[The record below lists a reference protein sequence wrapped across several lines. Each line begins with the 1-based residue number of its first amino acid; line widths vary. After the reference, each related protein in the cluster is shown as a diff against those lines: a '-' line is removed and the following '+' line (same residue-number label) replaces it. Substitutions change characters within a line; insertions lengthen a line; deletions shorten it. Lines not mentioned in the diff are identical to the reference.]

1 MHIHVLMLCRN
12 FEQIPI
18 KIGFYMNF
26 RSCSKFGPNTVPC
39 TVVRN
44 DNATKSTYTCTC
56 TYRYQYMDYA
66 AYYTTDYC

>member
-18 KIGFYMNF
+18 KIGFYMIF
-26 RSCSKFGPNTVPC
+26 QSCSKFGPNTVPC
-39 TVVRN
+39 TIVHN